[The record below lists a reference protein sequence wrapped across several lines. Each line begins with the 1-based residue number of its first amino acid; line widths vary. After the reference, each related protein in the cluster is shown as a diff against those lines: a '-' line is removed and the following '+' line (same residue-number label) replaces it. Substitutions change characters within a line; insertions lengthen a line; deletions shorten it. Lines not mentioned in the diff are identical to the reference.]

1 MELEESSIFFSSRK
15 ITNVKQFSGQKEPFD
30 KMSLLFGF
38 RTLASWCFFFSFLI
52 GFILTQRSLHLGAL
66 PGG

>member
-1 MELEESSIFFSSRK
+1 MRMELEESSIFFSSRK

-38 RTLASWCFFFSFLI
+38 RSSQKWELY
-52 GFILTQRSLHLGAL
+52 L
-66 PGG
+66 PS

>member
-30 KMSLLFGF
+30 KISLLFGF
-38 RTLASWCFFFSFLI
+38 GSSQKWELY
-52 GFILTQRSLHLGAL
+52 L
-66 PGG
+66 PS